1 MRRAVFVCFA
11 FLAGTEPARAQTRVY
26 VSGDLFAEATK
37 FSRLT
42 VSPSDSGAS
51 VTTPPDSVTGG
62 GGVRLGAFFSPAWSL
77 ELGVDTG
84 RTISDVRTVTVR
96 NLGGLTPTAVPQ
108 SYDSRT
114 SSRFSTT
121 SVLLGFHPPPRG
133 RVHAGLRG
141 GLSFVHRT
149 ATYTLA
155 TVSTSTSF
163 SASPPGVVPVTTLSV
178 ATLDYSST
186 GNGITATLGAEAAIE
201 ASDHFAVVPEVR
213 AHAGGLGA
221 ILIRPGV
228 SARWRW

>member
-1 MRRAVFVCFA
+1 MRRTLFVCFA
-11 FLAGTEPARAQTRVY
+11 FLAGTHLAQAQTRVY
-26 VSGDLFAEATK
+26 VSGDLFAEVTK

-51 VTTPPDSVTGG
+51 DTTPPDSVTGG
-62 GGVRLGAFFSPAWSL
+62 GGVRLGVFFSPEWSL

-84 RTISDVRTVTVR
+84 RTISDVRTVMVR
-96 NLGGLTPTAVPQ
+96 NLGGLTPTAAPQ
-108 SYDSRT
+108 NYDSRT

-149 ATYTLA
+149 STYTLA

-163 SASPPGVVPVTTLSV
+163 STSPGVVPITTLSV